1 MIERLLISD
10 ELRLRIIAL
19 EYQDL
24 SKEEYIKEIH
34 RIYIEEMGESLP
46 AKIAIYRSEE
56 SGVISEESQYV
67 GSAIRFYSEENSIDE
82 VYIVSEGTQG
92 FLDWLYNVGAMVA
105 GMSYDQIDDVDNFT
119 KDALDFFEYEYNEVE
134 GNYSVPVVGLGHS
147 QAHNTNVGSYLIHDT
162 FTSVHS
168 VNGAQ
173 ANFYQLYFADNY
185 FSRYLIDHYPI
196 LKDNQMKIY
205 DLDSTELKKHA
216 EEYYKDKADNIYQ
229 IVSENDPLY
238 AARFYPGFFSLGQ
251 LESYQTN
258 KDVSGLSE
266 LFRQIPETYF
276 QKIQQLAVH
285 YTMHSDEGW
294 ESALYEMMGLDFDV
308 LNELFQADGYIDQGK
323 VYLFNFNDIDEMI
336 RKSSVYLPDMI
347 EVVEEVTSNIDDI
360 LLQLHNEEYITIKQ
374 KEDLN
379 ILIKNIEEELLE
391 MEKAINQMNNARN
404 RNIDSSYLGVVVS
417 TDVASAIKI
426 KNHGDNLME
435 YLESLNSPEYKKIL
449 ISLIDSHGIEELLA
463 IFTDEEKRY
472 LGTDMLFRASNNEK
486 TIWVNLFATVKMSV
500 DGKTL
505 LLEKKEMINELSD
518 KITVELYE
526 SFEYWKTRIRNKI
539 GHMEQSPESY
549 DEKFRYYM
557 FKDKLLYQLD
567 QINVHEVLP
576 RIEDTE
582 LSMEQELRRLNDSV
596 ESGLDML
603 TQYRDSIEKLFEEDM
618 RIAEKIDLMEDVYHG
633 K

>member
-1 MIERLLISD
+1 MEEQVLVTD
-10 ELRLRIIAL
+10 EMHLRIIEL
-19 EYQDL
+19 EYQNL
-24 SKEEYIKEIH
+24 SKEEYIKEIQL
-34 RIYIEEMGESLP
+34 IYIEELGEPLP
-46 AKIAIYRSEE
+46 ADIEIYTSAEFQEE
-56 SGVISEESQYV
+56 SGDSQYV
-67 GSAIRFYSEENSIDE
+67 GSAIRFYSDENSIDE

-92 FLDWLYNVGAMVA
+92 FLDWLYNVGAMIA
-105 GMSYDQIDDVDNFT
+105 GMSYDQITDVHEFT
-119 KDALDFFEYEYNEVE
+119 EDALQYFGYTYDVE
-134 GNYSVPVVGLGHS
+134 KDNYGIPVVGLGHS
-147 QAHNTNVGSYLIHDT
+147 QAHNTNAGSYLVNNT
-162 FTSVHS
+162 FTKVFS

-173 ANFYQLYFADNY
+173 VNYYQLFFAHEE
-185 FSRYLIDHYPI
+185 FRKKLFKHYPLI
-196 LKDNQMKIY
+196 EDDFIKIY
-205 DLDSTELKKHA
+205 DIDSTELKKHA
-216 EEYYKDKADNIYQ
+216 EEFYKDKADNIFQ

-285 YTMHSDEGW
+285 YTTHSDEGW

-347 EVVEEVTSNIDDI
+347 EVVEGVTSNIDEI
-360 LLQLHNEEYITIKQ
+360 LLQLHNEEYITVKQ
-374 KEDLN
+374 KEDLS
-379 ILIKNIEEELLE
+379 ILIKNIEVELLE

-449 ISLIDSHGIEELLA
+449 FSLIDSHGIEELLA

-486 TIWVNLFATVKMSV
+486 TIWVNLSATVKMSV